1 VTGVPGGDG
10 DEPAA
15 LPVSPVA
22 DRAFPEPAPD
32 EPPAEPPATPQA
44 EPRAEPQAEPP
55 AEPRAE
61 PRAKP
66 PAEPRDGLPG
76 ELAEELPRGLTVRRA
91 VPDGEPVA
99 EPDEPG
105 TDDGEEPSGWDRFA
119 PHEPPPPGVFRRGV
133 GALGRFLAHEWT
145 LASVVG
151 LLLAV
156 VMTWPTLLHP
166 TTTIPNDVYD
176 PLLQTWQVA
185 WDGHALL
192 TDPLH
197 LWDSNTFY
205 PSKDT
210 LAYSDSLL
218 GYAPFGLV
226 GSGPVAALLRY
237 NVLYVLA
244 YALAFV
250 GMYALCRQLGARRP
264 GAAMAAAAFAYA
276 PWRLA
281 HGGHL
286 NILSTGGIPLA
297 LAMLAR
303 GHGFS
308 LRRQVREPGEP
319 WRITGGFEPDR
330 TRWGWALGGWAV
342 AGWQV
347 TLGFGLGLPFA
358 YLLALFLV
366 IALVAWPIVRRRRR
380 FGGRLLLAD
389 LGGLVL
395 FGLTCLYMGL
405 PYLHAVQDNPNA
417 KRSVADVALFSPPL
431 KGFLIAPEQDRLW
444 GSAHDSARASL
455 SWPPEMT
462 LLVGFVL
469 LAFAV
474 LGLFLSVWSVKARLL
489 MAAGVVVS
497 VAFAM
502 GTQFPGGGRYTYLL
516 LYNNLPAWDAIRTSG
531 RLVVWTTL
539 SLGLLAAGAVS
550 AMAVRADDVAL
561 SRGRNPR
568 RLGLAL
574 RLLLIIPT
582 LLVLV
587 EGFNATPHP
596 TVPTEPAALHG
607 VTGPVLILPTDQLT
621 DQRYMYWSTD
631 GFPKIVN
638 GGSGFQPAEQD
649 RIRRAAESFPDQT
662 SVSYLRQHGIRT
674 VVVMRDGLAGTPYE
688 NVIARSYEGLGVT
701 VRDTGPAVIFTLR

>member
-1 VTGVPGGDG
+1 MTGDVGRKGRPAAQDATTTDDWPTLPASPIADRPFTEPTEREPEV
-10 DEPAA
+10 DEPEVEE
-15 LPVSPVA
+15 PEVW
-22 DRAFPEPAPD
+22 EPA
-32 EPPAEPPATPQA
+32 
-44 EPRAEPQAEPP
+44 
-55 AEPRAE
+55 
-61 PRAKP
+61 
-66 PAEPRDGLPG
+66 
-76 ELAEELPRGLTVRRA
+76 LTVRPAAPPEEPDGPEEDGA
-91 VPDGEPVA
+91 VPEAPEP
-99 EPDEPG
+99 
-105 TDDGEEPSGWDRFA
+105 TGWERFA
-119 PHEPPPPGVFRRGV
+119 PYDQAPPGPVRRSV
-133 GALGRFLAHEWT
+133 GALGRFLGHEWT
-145 LASVVG
+145 LASIGG

-166 TTTIPNDVYD
+166 ATTIPNDVYD
-176 PLLQTWQVA
+176 PLLQSWQVA

-205 PSKDT
+205 PEKST

-218 GYAPFGLV
+218 GYAPLGMI
-226 GSGPVAALLRY
+226 GSGPVAALVRY

-264 GAAMAAAAFAYA
+264 GAVMAAVAFAYA

-286 NILSTGGIPLA
+286 NILSAGGIPLA

-308 LRRQVREPGEP
+308 LRRQVRNASGSL
-319 WRITGGFEPDR
+319 RDTGGYQLSR
-330 TRWGWALGGWAV
+330 TRYGWVLGGWAV
-342 AGWQV
+342 AAWQV

-366 IALVAWPIVRRRRR
+366 IAVVAWLVRRPRPA
-380 FGGRLLLAD
+380 FGRRLLLAN

-395 FGLTCLYMGL
+395 FGLTCVYMGL
-405 PYLHAVQDNPNA
+405 PYLHAVQANPNA

-431 KGFLIAPEQDRLW
+431 KGFLTAPEQDKLW

-469 LAFAV
+469 LAFAI
-474 LGLFLSVWSVKARLL
+474 LGLFLSVWTIKARLL

-502 GTQFPGGGRYTYLL
+502 GTQFPGGGRFTYLL
-516 LYNNLPAWDAIRTSG
+516 LYDNLPAWDAIRTPG

-539 SLGLLAAGAVS
+539 LLGLLAAGAVS
-550 AMAVRADDVAL
+550 AMAVRADEVAL

-574 RLLLIIPT
+574 RLLLIIPA
-582 LLVLV
+582 LLVAV
-587 EGFNATPHP
+587 EGLNATPHP

-607 VTGPVLILPTDQLT
+607 VAGPMLILPTDQLT

-649 RIRRAAESFPDQT
+649 RIRKAAESFPDQA
-662 SVSYLRQHGIRT
+662 SVGYLRKHGIRT
-674 VVVMRDGLAGTPYE
+674 VVLMRDGLVGTPYQ
-688 NVIARSYEGLGVT
+688 NVIARSYDGLGVK
-701 VRDTGPAVIFTLR
+701 VRDTGTLVIFTLT